1 MDRSDQI
8 ITFSSFFRVSRETI
22 KLLNK
27 YEKMLIEKNKEVNLI
42 GDSTIKLI
50 WNRHFLDSFQVIDFI
65 DKNDKTI
72 VDVGS
77 GAGFPGLIIAIAAK
91 ERKMPLKVKRIE
103 KSPKK
108 STFLESVIWELKL
121 NAQVLNENI
130 FEPQNK
136 IIDGLLVFRAFKPL
150 GKILELIH
158 NKAKN
163 WEKIFIFLG
172 KTGKGELLQASKT
185 WDIKYKQRV
194 SITNVDS
201 NIIEINNLK
210 KIN

>member
-91 ERKMPLKVKRIE
+91 ERKMPLKVKLIE

-108 STFLESVIWELKL
+108 SKFLESVIWECPWTISGTFFERLLAAFWEWSGISL
-121 NAQVLNENI
+121 N
-130 FEPQNK
+130 P
-136 IIDGLLVFRAFKPL
+136 
-150 GKILELIH
+150 
-158 NKAKN
+158 
-163 WEKIFIFLG
+163 
-172 KTGKGELLQASKT
+172 
-185 WDIKYKQRV
+185 
-194 SITNVDS
+194 
-201 NIIEINNLK
+201 
-210 KIN
+210 

>member
-42 GDSTIKLI
+42 GNSTIKLI

-91 ERKMPLKVKRIE
+91 ERKMPLKVKLIE
-103 KSPKK
+103 KSSKK
-108 STFLESVIWELKL
+108 SKFLESVIWELKL

>member
-91 ERKMPLKVKRIE
+91 ERKMPLKVKLIE

-108 STFLESVIWELKL
+108 SK
-121 NAQVLNENI
+121 
-130 FEPQNK
+130 
-136 IIDGLLVFRAFKPL
+136 
-150 GKILELIH
+150 
-158 NKAKN
+158 
-163 WEKIFIFLG
+163 FLG
-172 KTGKGELLQASKT
+172 KLV
-185 WDIKYKQRV
+185 W
-194 SITNVDS
+194 
-201 NIIEINNLK
+201 
-210 KIN
+210 

>member
-91 ERKMPLKVKRIE
+91 ERKMPLKVKLIE

-108 STFLESVIWELKL
+108 SKFLESVIWELKL